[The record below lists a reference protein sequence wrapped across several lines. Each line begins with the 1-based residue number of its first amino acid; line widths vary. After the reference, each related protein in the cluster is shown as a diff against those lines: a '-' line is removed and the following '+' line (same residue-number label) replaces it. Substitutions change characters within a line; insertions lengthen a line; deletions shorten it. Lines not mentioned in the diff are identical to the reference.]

1 MITQDQFIRSRMLL
15 GDQAID
21 GLGLA
26 KVAIFGLGG
35 VGGQCADAL
44 ARSGVGHFTLFDD
57 DRVSLS
63 NLNRQLV
70 ALHSTIGQYKVDVMK
85 ERILDINP
93 KATVQTH
100 TMFYTVREEEK
111 VDLGDYD
118 YVVDCID
125 TVSAKLNLVSRCHQ
139 ANVPIISAMGS
150 ANKLDPSAFYIT
162 DISKTEGCP
171 LARIM
176 RKELRRRGIKHLKV
190 VFSKEEAQTPERPS
204 ENLEAPAGDGLRQGK
219 IGHKLTPGSLP
230 FVPATVGLLL
240 ASAVVGDLI
249 Q

>member
-1 MITQDQFIRSRMLL
+1 MKQDQFIRSRMLL

-21 GLGLA
+21 GLA
-26 KVAIFGLGG
+26 SATVAIFGLGG

-44 ARSGVGHFTLFDD
+44 ARAGVGRFVLFDD
-57 DRVSLS
+57 DRISLS

-70 ALHSTIGQYKVDVMK
+70 ALHSTQGEYKVDVMK
-85 ERILDINP
+85 ARILDINP
-93 KATVQTH
+93 NATVETH
-100 TMFYTVREEEK
+100 TMFYTVREEEN
-111 VDLGDYD
+111 VTLSDFS

-125 TVSAKLNLVSRCHQ
+125 TVSAKLNLVTRCHQ
-139 ANVPIISAMGS
+139 AKIPIISAMGS
-150 ANKLDPSAFYIT
+150 ANKLDPSAFYVT

-176 RKELRRRGIKHLKV
+176 RKELRKRGIKHLKV
-190 VFSKEEAQTPERPS
+190 VFSKEEAQTPERPT

-240 ASAVVGDLI
+240 ASAVTRDLAGY
-249 Q
+249 